1 MHKVGAKIMLY
12 ILINAN
18 ENVGGKLFQVL
29 FFAAALDFPVNEWS
43 CGRSRNDSHVSVFPH
58 EAHHWE

>member
-1 MHKVGAKIMLY
+1 MLY